1 MITDGKIRHEKL
13 KFSINIGQEK
23 ISALSSRKI
32 DKYDCHTRQVILSCN
47 SIV

>member
-1 MITDGKIRHEKL
+1 MIIDEKIRHEKL
-13 KFSINIGQEK
+13 KFSINIGQAK

-32 DKYDCHTRQVILSCN
+32 DKYDCQTRQEILSCN